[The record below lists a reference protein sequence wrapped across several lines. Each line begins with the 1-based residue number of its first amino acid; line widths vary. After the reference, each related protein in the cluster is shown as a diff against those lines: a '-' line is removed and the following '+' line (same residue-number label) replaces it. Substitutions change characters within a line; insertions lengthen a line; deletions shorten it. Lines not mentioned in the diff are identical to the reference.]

1 MTTRDNINVAGTLRS
16 TLNRGTTVSGA
27 IKELVDNSIDS
38 DAKHVEICFN
48 TISNE
53 LIIADDGHGM
63 TQEVA
68 DQAYRIHNDKEAS
81 DKIGRF
87 GIGKVAAEG
96 FLSGTK
102 SSTTT
107 VTKCNGGRLLEANA
121 DWSASI
127 AKSEWNPR
135 AFGASADFGAP
146 LWETHKV
153 NMSHGTVVKIPMQAE
168 LMRTAI
174 ETMSQITREVDY
186 AYHECK
192 GVNIVVKIDGV
203 VQEMVSD
210 KRLGWDDVSVKH
222 RMSMGLEV
230 WTKTGEASRV
240 FMDMG
245 GGFKRFNFSKENP
258 GDGRKVDSLS
268 TAMLDDYDATIASDF
283 TLTASMTLRAVY
295 NPEWNPPENEDDDTT
310 ESRKPPARGFL
321 TFKRGHRH
329 IASFPNE
336 LRTSG
341 DFEKQRIATAIR
353 SSLDYTHEADGLVKT
368 EGDKSRITKENV
380 DPYLLKTVRDAV
392 RKWSGELYKTISLL
406 VAKDTV
412 DNPKRVRMNRD
423 VLHEF
428 KGWWTADEEY
438 RKSWRDFH
446 DKWTTDEEFRNA
458 WREVMEAEKAKTAN

>member
-16 TLNRGTTVSGA
+16 TLNRGTTLPGA

-38 DAKHVEICFN
+38 GAKLVKIGFN
-48 TISNE
+48 TISND

-63 TQEVA
+63 TKEVA
-68 DQAYRIHNDKEAS
+68 DHAYRIHDDKEAS
-81 DKIGRF
+81 TKIGRF
-87 GIGKVAAEG
+87 GIGKVSAEG
-96 FLSGTK
+96 YLSGTK
-102 SSTTT
+102 SVTTT
-107 VTKCNGGRLLEANA
+107 LTKRDGGRLFEVNA
-121 DWSASI
+121 DWPASI

-135 AFGASADFGAP
+135 ASGASADFGAP
-146 LWETHKV
+146 LWETHTV
-153 NMSHGTVVKIPMQAE
+153 NSSHGTVVKIPMQAE

-192 GVNIVVKIDGV
+192 GVDIVLEIDGV

-222 RMSMGLEV
+222 RMSMGLV
-230 WTKTGEASRV
+230 VCTKAGEASRV
-240 FMDMG
+240 FMNID

-258 GDGRKVDSLS
+258 GVGRKS
-268 TAMLDDYDATIASDF
+268 TAMLDDYDATVASGF
-283 TLTASMTLRAVY
+283 TCVPMNLRAVY

-310 ESRKPPARGFL
+310 ESRKPSARGFL

-336 LRTSG
+336 VRRSG
-341 DFEKQRIATAIR
+341 DFEKQRIASDIR

-380 DPYLLKTVRDAV
+380 DPYLLKTVREAV
-392 RKWSGELYKTISLL
+392 WKWSGELYKTISLL

-412 DNPKRVRMNRD
+412 DNPKPVPMNRD

-428 KGWWTADEEY
+428 KGWWTDDEEY
-438 RKSWRDFH
+438 RKAWRDFH
-446 DKWTTDEEFRNA
+446 DKWTTDEEFRKA
-458 WREVMEAEKAKTAN
+458 WQEVVEADKAKAAH